1 MKNLL
6 LCLLCFTLICSCSNH
21 NPSKKNIPK
30 ELTFAVIPSDDYA
43 GTIRH
48 AEDLCKY
55 LEKKLNM
62 KIILYKATDYTAVI
76 EAMKSHKVQIAHFG
90 PFSYV
95 LANRK
100 AGAESMVC
108 VSEKAG
114 VFHSYKSLILANSKS
129 KIKTLDDLKSNSN
142 NLTLSFVD
150 PASTSGHLVPREFLT
165 SIGLDP
171 ESKFKQMV
179 FSTSHG
185 ASILTLISGKVDI
198 AAAGDVYLQRLIVN
212 GKVKQSDFNILWTSA
227 PIPPDPI
234 CIQKDLDTGFKQKV
248 KEAFLALP
256 TEAPEIW
263 KSYMRFEFTGDPNAD
278 TYTYMEAHDSIYN
291 SVRKIFD
298 AIDYENLIK
307 RK

>member
-1 MKNLL
+1 
-6 LCLLCFTLICSCSNH
+6 
-21 NPSKKNIPK
+21 
-30 ELTFAVIPSDDYA
+30 
-43 GTIRH
+43 
-48 AEDLCKY
+48 
-55 LEKKLNM
+55 M

-76 EAMKSHKVQIAHFG
+76 EAMKSNKVQIAHFG

-95 LANRK
+95 LANKK

-108 VSEKAG
+108 VGEKTG
-114 VFHSYKSLILANSKS
+114 VFHSYKSLILSNSNS
-129 KIKTLDDLKSNSN
+129 KIKTLDDLKANSN

-150 PASTSGHLVPREFLT
+150 PASTSGHLVPRAFLT

-171 ESKFKQMV
+171 ESKFKQMI
-179 FSTSHG
+179 FATSHG

-198 AAAGDVYLQRLIVN
+198 AAAGDTYLQRLIVN
-212 GKVKQSDFNILWTSA
+212 GKVKQSDFSILWTSA

-234 CIQKDLDTGFKQKV
+234 CIQKDLDPGFKQKV
-248 KEAFLALP
+248 KEAFLAIS

-263 KSYMRFEFTGDPNAD
+263 KSYMRFEYTGDQNAD
-278 TYTYMEAHDSIYN
+278 TYSYMEASDSLYN

-298 AIDYENLIK
+298 AIDYESLIK